1 VRFFFWMHLFASIA
15 VPFFREWGGLSFTKI
30 LLIQAWYMAWSF
42 LLEVPT
48 GAVADRFGRRVSVS
62 LAGVVVA
69 VAAPVYALIPRLPVF
84 LAGEVLFAAAMAL
97 MSGADEAL
105 VYDSLKALGREREAT
120 RAMAM
125 LESWKLAGI
134 VLGSLSGGFLAG
146 AWGLRVPMF
155 FQCVPALVSS
165 GVALTL
171 AEPPRTPAASGASS
185 SRHYFAIL
193 SGGLGQLRRHPVLR
207 SLTIDLVSVGTISW
221 LILWSWPPQLDRSGI
236 PLALFGVVHSS
247 MCLGQIAILSRQ
259 HALER
264 MFGGIIPLVRITA
277 VVPPLGYLAL
287 AATAR
292 PAASVAGIL
301 LVSAL
306 GLSRGPLFSGA
317 LNRHIASEERA
328 TVLSAVSAARTLAIA
343 LAYPIAGILMDLS
356 LALAFTA
363 FGVAGLVAALMG
375 AAPRAALQ
383 DEDSSRPR

>member
-1 VRFFFWMHLFASIA
+1 
-15 VPFFREWGGLSFTKI
+15 
-30 LLIQAWYMAWSF
+30 
-42 LLEVPT
+42 
-48 GAVADRFGRRVSVS
+48 
-62 LAGVVVA
+62 
-69 VAAPVYALIPRLPVF
+69 
-84 LAGEVLFAAAMAL
+84 
-97 MSGADEAL
+97 MSA
-105 VYDSLKALGREREAT
+105 
-120 RAMAM
+120 

-134 VLGSLSGGFLAG
+134 VLGSLSGGFMAG

-155 FQCVPALVSS
+155 FQCVPALLSS

-171 AEPPRTPAASGASS
+171 AEPPRTHGAPDAPP

-207 SLTIDLVSVGTISW
+207 ALTIDLVSVGTVSW

-236 PLALFGVVHSS
+236 PLALFGVVHSA

-277 VVPPLGYLAL
+277 IVPPLGYMAL
-287 AATAR
+287 AATSH
-292 PAASVAGIL
+292 PAASLAGIL
-301 LVSAL
+301 LVSVL

-343 LAYPIAGILMDLS
+343 VVYPVAGVLMDLS
-356 LALAFTA
+356 LPLAFAA
-363 FGVAGLVAALMG
+363 FGISGLLAAVLG
-375 AAPRAALQ
+375 AAPRTALEPEMGTPSSPVGSIRGDQ
-383 DEDSSRPR
+383 DRPHRK